1 MAAASLGF
9 LLRLA
14 AAYLLRLRLG
24 EAGGGGGGEIY
35 IELGES
41 R

>member
-1 MAAASLGF
+1 MAVALRF

-14 AAYLLRLRLG
+14 AAYLLRLRVG
-24 EAGGGGGGEIY
+24 EAGGGGGGDLYMER
-35 IELGES
+35 GEG